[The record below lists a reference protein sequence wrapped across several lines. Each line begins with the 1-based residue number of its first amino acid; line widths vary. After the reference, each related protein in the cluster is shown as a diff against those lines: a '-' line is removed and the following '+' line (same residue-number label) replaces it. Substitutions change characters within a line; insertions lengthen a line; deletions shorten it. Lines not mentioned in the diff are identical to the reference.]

1 MTHQTLKIVHAAFW
15 HPLARVPGPRLM
27 AVSVLP
33 MGRIRTSGRAPYAV
47 AALHER
53 YGPVVRIG
61 PNEVS
66 CAGPA
71 AFRDAYGHRRGGKG
85 AGPLPRDQRAVASR
99 RAFGAVS
106 LLQADVPTHAR
117 MRRRMN
123 PAFSEKAARAQ
134 VRQRFFPPHKPHPLS
149 FPPLLTCP
157 RP

>member
-1 MTHQTLKIVHAAFW
+1 
-15 HPLARVPGPRLM
+15 M

-47 AALHER
+47 AELHAR

-66 CAGPA
+66 AIGSA
-71 AFRDAYGHRRGGKG
+71 AFRDAYGHRSGKG
-85 AGPLPRDQRAVASR
+85 GPMPRDQRAVASR
-99 RAFGAVS
+99 RAFGAIS
-106 LLQADVPTHAR
+106 LLQADVPTHAS

-134 VRQRFFPPHKPHPLS
+134 VGIP
-149 FPPLLTCP
+149 
-157 RP
+157 